1 MENKEFEVG
10 KFYRLHLYPSYGT
23 HGNGVPAMAV
33 RKTKTKI
40 VFKYIHRSV
49 GDVCKLT
56 ADRRLVPAS
65 EGGCEAAR
73 ARERWSGIPMTLSTE
88 VCGKP
93 RNWDVVPE
101 AVKAGKNKGDGAAGA
116 SPDGGG
122 EAAAAAQ
129 KAACEKYLR
138 LKGEAEKH
146 LDGRIKEWLARL
158 GLAEEFNVS
167 SIACDHAI
175 TVESEPDSRRNRA
188 SFDIRYRPDWF
199 AKPGAEGARR
209 RVLEVA
215 FSDIRLS
222 ADRGKDMLA
231 ARAAGMFAQH
241 FAEIEA
247 DLGKFAWAE
256 YDAAVLE
263 MERLK
268 TN

>member
-23 HGNGVPAMAV
+23 HDNGVPAMAV

-40 VFKYIHRSV
+40 VFKYIDRSF
-49 GDVCKLT
+49 GGVCKLT
-56 ADRRLVPAS
+56 TDRRLVPS
-65 EGGCEAAR
+65 IDGRCEGAR
-73 ARERWSGIPMTLSTE
+73 VSERWSGIHMTLATE
-88 VCGKP
+88 LCDKP
-93 RNWDVVPE
+93 SNWDVVPE
-101 AVKAGKNKGDGAAGA
+101 AKKGDKGAATE
-116 SPDGGG
+116 GGG
-122 EAAAAAQ
+122 EASAAAQ